1 MRDLT
6 RYLRLAATFAA
17 AFATATA
24 FGAAPVPGAQFPPT
38 ATPRAPLLPAAFE
51 DPDDVPMPDPDLWHR
66 IRVGFIMEPLD
77 SQLVHEHE
85 EWYSTRPEYIKRF
98 VNRGSRYLHH
108 IVEEVEKRH
117 MPTEVALLP
126 VIESAFTPRA
136 MSRAKASGIWQ
147 FIPSTGKSY
156 GLTQDWW
163 RDNRNDIV
171 AATDAALSYLERLHT
186 MFGSWELALAAYNCG
201 EGCVGRAIEFNRKRG
216 LPTDYLNL
224 RLPPETRNYVPK
236 LIAVKNIVLA
246 PGTYGIELESVPDA
260 PYFTTV
266 QAPARI
272 DVKVAAKLAG
282 MSEED
287 FVALNPAHNR
297 ALAAPSSGIVL
308 PVDKADAFK
317 ENLEN
322 YDQPLVSWTTYNAKR
337 GESLDAIAKRHGVA
351 AAQVKSANDAFK
363 LDRKGRLRVAGT
375 VLVPMKGAAAQV
387 AAKPVA
393 VASTKVAAAPTRA
406 APVSL
411 PTASTGAVGR
421 AASNATAAVRTYT
434 VRAGDTLYSIAQ
446 RFNTAL
452 DALMH
457 VNRLTA
463 RSVIQP
469 GVTLKLP

>member
-6 RYLRLAATFAA
+6 RYLRRIASLAA
-17 AFATATA
+17 AFVAATA
-24 FGAAPVPGAQFPPT
+24 FGAPPVPGAQFPPT
-38 ATPRAPLLPAAFE
+38 GTPKPPLLPAAFE
-51 DPDDVPMPDPDLWHR
+51 DPDDVVMPDPDLWHR
-66 IRVGFIMEPLD
+66 IRVGFLLEPLD
-77 SQLVHEHE
+77 SQLVHDHE
-85 EWYSTRPEYIKRF
+85 EWYSSRPEYIKRF

-171 AATDAALSYLERLHT
+171 AATDAALNYLERLHK

-201 EGCVGRAIEFNRKRG
+201 EGCVGRAIDYNRKRG
-216 LPTDYLNL
+216 LPADFLSL
-224 RLPPETRNYVPK
+224 KLPAETRNYVPK

-246 PGTYGIELESVPDA
+246 PGTYGIELESVPDT

-282 MSEED
+282 MSEEE
-287 FVALNPAHNR
+287 FTALNPAHNR

-322 YDQPLVSWTTYNAKR
+322 YDKPLVSWTTYNAKR

-351 AAQVKSANDAFK
+351 TAQLKSANDGFK
-363 LDRKGRLRVAGT
+363 LDRKGRLKVAET
-375 VLVPMKGAAAQV
+375 VLVPMKGNMV
-387 AAKPVA
+387 PVA
-393 VASTKVAAAPTRA
+393 VAVAAAPAKAVTASSRGA
-406 APVSL
+406 SVSL
-411 PTASTGAVGR
+411 PTASTGSVGR
-421 AASNATAAVRTYT
+421 AAPSAAATARTYT

-452 DALMH
+452 DALMQA
-457 VNRLTA
+457 NRLTT
-463 RSVIQP
+463 RSVLKP
-469 GVTLKLP
+469 GLTLRLP